1 MKKSQFFISLIG
13 TLIMIYV
20 MLVTGAPL
28 KGAKTPLGILNLEF
42 AYNAKLAELV
52 TNAWKQQNVLEAA
65 IYNTALDFLF
75 LGCYCILLFS
85 ICTYVSKKSIG
96 LLRKMGSGFGIAVGI
111 AGGLDILENLGMLI
125 TLSGVID
132 DSIAL
137 MTVILSTIKWVLVI
151 AVIVF
156 VLFAGP
162 LPFFRKNQ
170 LENS

>member
-1 MKKSQFFISLIG
+1 
-13 TLIMIYV
+13 MIYV
-20 MLVTGAPL
+20 MQITGAPL
-28 KGAKTPLGILNLEF
+28 KGAETPLGILNLEF
-42 AYNAKLAELV
+42 AYNAQLAEIV

-85 ICTYVSKKSIG
+85 ICTYVSKKTIG
-96 LLRKMGSGFGIAVGI
+96 LLHKMGSGFGIAVGI

-125 TLSGVID
+125 TLSGAID

-137 MTVILSTIKWVLVI
+137 ITVILSTLKWVLVI

-162 LPFFRKNQ
+162 IAFFQKKPIG
-170 LENS
+170 E